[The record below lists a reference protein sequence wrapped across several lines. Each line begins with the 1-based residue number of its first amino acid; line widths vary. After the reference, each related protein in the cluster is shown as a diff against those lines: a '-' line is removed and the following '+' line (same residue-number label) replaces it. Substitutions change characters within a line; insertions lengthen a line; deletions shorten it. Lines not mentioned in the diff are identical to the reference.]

1 MLNLRAYRNEDA
13 KCVASWLKDE
23 QEFMW
28 WSAGKLGEF
37 PLDPEKLNACYAA
50 DVASGEGF
58 PRTMEEDGRVCG
70 QMLMKKTDEETVH
83 FGFIVV
89 DGTQRGKGLGFAML
103 SMALEYAFHLRR
115 AKRVTLNVFAD
126 NAPAR
131 RCYERLGFACAGET
145 ELEVNGE
152 KRRAFLYE
160 KRKNHG

>member
-1 MLNLRAYRNEDA
+1 MLTLRAYRNSDA
-13 KCVASWLKDE
+13 KEIAPWLADK
-23 QEFMW
+23 QVFAW
-28 WSAGKLGEF
+28 WSGGLLGEY
-37 PLDPEKLNACYAA
+37 PLDPDRLNAYYAPG
-50 DVASGEGF
+50 VASGEWF

-70 QMLMKKTDEETVH
+70 QLLMRRMEEGRMH
-83 FGFIVV
+83 FGLIIV
-89 DGTQRGKGLGFAML
+89 DPSIRGKGLGHAML
-103 SMALEYAFHLRR
+103 SMALEYAFALRG

>member
-1 MLNLRAYRNEDA
+1 MLNLRAYRPEDA
-13 KCVASWLKDE
+13 SAVAQWITSE
-23 QEFMW
+23 EEFLW

-37 PLDPEKLNACYAA
+37 PLDPEKLNAFYAQGI
-50 DVASGEGF
+50 ASGEGF

-89 DGTQRGKGLGFAML
+89 DGSQRGKGLGFAML